1 MKKSK
6 PLVGLTTNQLK
17 LLRELR
23 DDHGGVLTLQSR
35 VDRSDYEALKKSGCI
50 QIFPL
55 YLTDIRCEIT
65 EAGRAM
71 LLKYGIRPPP
81 EPAKPS

>member
-23 DDHGGVLTLQSR
+23 DDHGGVLTLRSR
-35 VDRSDYEALKKSGCI
+35 ADRSDYEALKKRGCI
-50 QIFPL
+50 EIFPL
-55 YLTDIRCEIT
+55 FLTDIRCEIT
-65 EAGRAM
+65 EVGRAT
-71 LLKYGIRPPP
+71 LLKYGIRPG
-81 EPAKPS
+81 